1 MAWGQ
6 CLSVR
11 VERAPQGPARASSA
25 AAAGDPGLGAP
36 RRWRAHLV
44 GSPGFQC
51 GFSQHQSPML
61 LAPRM
66 GELEAASTGTTA
78 GGSTSA
84 WPGACRLGSYE
95 PKTVAVV
102 KAKPAG
108 SGVWVP
114 SMAVSGYLMWRSG
127 ANEPAQS
134 LCLGRGSLRLR
145 PPCLFGT
152 ATTCIFLRAPVCR
165 CTMPDGLT
173 VQTDTTVP
181 RREYASDALLR
192 ATEQVCCSP
201 ANVCGCVRL
210 CYPRLTGAPSLS
222 LHPSPSPASLLHVM
236 EPTRVFLNHIC

>member
-1 MAWGQ
+1 MAVRST
-6 CLSVR
+6 SV
-11 VERAPQGPARASSA
+11 P
-25 AAAGDPGLGAP
+25 
-36 RRWRAHLV
+36 
-44 GSPGFQC
+44 C
-51 GFSQHQSPML
+51 PML
-61 LAPRM
+61 PAPRM

-127 ANEPAQS
+127 ANETAQS

-152 ATTCIFLRAPVCR
+152 ATACIFLRAPVCG
-165 CTMPDGLT
+165 CAMPDGLAVHAET
-173 VQTDTTVP
+173 DRQTDTTVP

-201 ANVCGCVRL
+201 ANVSGCVCL
-210 CYPRLTGAPSLS
+210 CYPSLTGAPSLS

-236 EPTRVFLNHIC
+236 EPTRVFLSHIC